1 EMIDMTMKVGFIGL
15 GIMGKPMSKNLLK
28 AGYSLVVADR
38 NPEAI
43 ADVIAAGAE
52 TASTAKAI
60 AEQCDVIIT
69 MLPNSPHVKEVALGE
84 KALGHLGNASHPDV
98 QKAIQH
104 IFNRASAHGKPSG
117 ILAPVEAD
125 ARRYLEWG
133 ATFVAVGSDLGVFRS
148 ATQKL
153 ADTFKK

>member
-1 EMIDMTMKVGFIGL
+1 M
-15 GIMGKPMSKNLLK
+15 
-28 AGYSLVVADR
+28 
-38 NPEAI
+38 
-43 ADVIAAGAE
+43 
-52 TASTAKAI
+52 
-60 AEQCDVIIT
+60 
-69 MLPNSPHVKEVALGE
+69 
-84 KALGHLGNASHPDV
+84 ASHPDV